1 MPRRVPLALLA
12 VLLAAGAVQAQP
24 ATATSAPAPSSAAI
38 ASAKPAGVLAEGTRW
53 ATPYYVVDSGKEG
66 PTVMVVGG
74 IHGNEPAGAAAAGQ
88 IRHWRLARGKLV
100 VLPRAN
106 VPGLEAKQRRLPGI
120 DRDRSDLNRNF
131 PQKDDAKPAGRP
143 AEAIWELVTRLRP
156 DWLVDLHESVNFRK
170 ADPKRVG
177 NTIIHAVA
185 DDTRRQALAMIEA
198 VNTGIDEEGK
208 QFILLRNPAKGS
220 LARSAADRLGVR
232 AMIVETTRRDQPLA
246 LRVRQHRLMVHRLLA
261 DLGMVAVSE
270 DSLRPAVEAE
280 AGR

>member
-1 MPRRVPLALLA
+1 MPRRLPTALFALLLIA
-12 VLLAAGAVQAQP
+12 VSLPAGAF
-24 ATATSAPAPSSAAI
+24 ATTGPSAE
-38 ASAKPAGVLAEGTRW
+38 PAGILAEGTRW

-74 IHGNEPAGAAAAGQ
+74 IHGNEPAGTAAADA
-88 IRHWRLARGKLV
+88 IRQVPVRRGKLV

-106 VPGLEAKQRRLPGI
+106 VPGLEAKKRRLPGI

-131 PQKDDAKPAGRP
+131 PKADGAAPRGQSAG
-143 AEAIWELVTRLRP
+143 AIWELVTRVRP

-185 DDTRRQALAMIEA
+185 DETRRRALAMIEA
-198 VNTGIDEEGK
+198 VNTGIDDEEK

-220 LARSAADRLGVR
+220 LARSAADRLGAS

-246 LRVRQHRLMVHRLLA
+246 LRVRQHRLLVERLLA
-261 DLGMVAVSE
+261 DLGMINRRE
-270 DSLRPAVEAE
+270 DSPRPAVEAE